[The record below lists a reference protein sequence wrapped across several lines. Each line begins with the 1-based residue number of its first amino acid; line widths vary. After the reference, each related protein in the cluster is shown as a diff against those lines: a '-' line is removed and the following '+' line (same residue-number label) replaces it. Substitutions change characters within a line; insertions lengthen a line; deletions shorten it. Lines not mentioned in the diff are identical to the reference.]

1 MKKVFSIISIIFLIV
16 LTSIIKNSSKNL
28 ETQIFNTSENLS
40 ILKETFEYNYLE
52 YNYLSSPKNLTN
64 YLQLNQT
71 SDYISLNIMNFKTLE
86 KINNN
91 FLIKNFIIYE

>member
-91 FLIKNFIIYE
+91 FLIKNFISDE